1 VIRADTGEL
10 LGAISV
16 PVDCV
21 AVERRRICVS
31 HSGLP
36 VMQRPF
42 KRILFRLH
50 WICGIAA
57 GLVLAVVGVTG
68 AILGFEAELIRFM
81 NPELRIEGEHGAPK
95 PLSSLVEAVKAA
107 QPDYRVRGVAWEGDD
122 AALIVRMSRGA
133 ERGALQIAVDP
144 YSGAVLGAP
153 RGAGFFETVEQLH
166 RNLAAGPVGRQ
177 VVGASTAIL
186 IVLAISGIV
195 LRWPRRASSVR
206 SWLTFN
212 VKLRG
217 RPFMWH
223 LHSVSATWLLAFYL
237 IAALTGLWWSY
248 DFYRD
253 AVNRIAGVT
262 SPMRRPGASPDAR
275 ADIPPAAIDA
285 AWTTFR
291 HEAPDASRATLA
303 LAGDADAPIEI
314 RYLTPASAH
323 NRAWNTLKIDA
334 KNGQSVGDELYA
346 ELPRGR
352 RFVSSLFPLHSG
364 DFFGWPGRIAM
375 AIAALLMP
383 FFFVTG
389 IWMWVQRRA
398 AAKARAGQ
406 AARSDAVD
414 RIQRPA
420 LDT

>member
-1 VIRADTGEL
+1 
-10 LGAISV
+10 
-16 PVDCV
+16 
-21 AVERRRICVS
+21 
-31 HSGLP
+31 
-36 VMQRPF
+36 MQRPL
-42 KRILFRLH
+42 KRVLFRLH

-81 NPELRIEGEHGAPK
+81 PELRIEGGHGAPK
-95 PLSSLVEAVKAA
+95 PLSSLVEAAKAA
-107 QPDYRVRGVAWEGDD
+107 QPDYRVRGVAWEGD
-122 AALIVRMSRGA
+122 ATALLVRMSRGA

-177 VVGASTAIL
+177 IVGASTAIL

-206 SWLTFN
+206 SWLMFN
-212 VKLRG
+212 VNLRG

-223 LHSVSATWLLAFYL
+223 LHSVSATWLVSFYL

-262 SPMRRPGASPDAR
+262 SPMRRPAASTDAR

-285 AWTTFR
+285 AWMTFR
-291 HEAPDASRATLA
+291 HEVPDASRATLA
-303 LAGDADAPIEI
+303 LAGDADAPVEI

-323 NRAWNTLKIDA
+323 SRAWNTLKVDA
-334 KNGQSVGDELYA
+334 KNGKTVGNELYA

-398 AAKARAGQ
+398 SAKARAGQ